1 MTHLTADCLNE
12 IFRYFEED
20 KAVLH
25 SCLLVNRFWC
35 EVSVRILWETPNVS
49 VEVLNTLI
57 TCLPDESKEF
67 LYKVGTILKPTIPCE
82 KEVMSASTS
91 KHPLF
96 NYVSYC
102 KVLSISNIYSIVKL
116 FFNNKQSVNTKEN
129 INLLTQEIFKM
140 FMGVSSIKKLSYTND
155 DVKIPNNIN
164 FVNFPG
170 TKYCLR
176 NLSEF
181 TCTSNVNS
189 EVFNQLSKICHN
201 IQSLN
206 IKFNKYSDKVSD
218 GLKNLISSQ
227 NNLKSLSL
235 TYYESNHWSDIIDSL
250 SKHSN
255 TLIKLIIKG
264 KDNHWPLSF
273 IKDFKNLQELEISL
287 SYVSKEDD
295 GYSDFEHFEDLQYFT
310 FPHLKKLNINL
321 PKKVEPIVVK
331 FLENNGMNLVEFQ
344 SKCKSINRAVNDH
357 CPKLKSLHTTFGEKF
372 SGLLLRNILKKCK
385 KLESIEP
392 FRRGSNLSGKE
403 LLKIVDENSPKNFHE
418 LNLHNYYEELDAEDL
433 KSFCISLEKRN
444 PLKLLTLIIKNGS
457 SRKNDEK
464 EAIINEYE
472 RKGVIKILK
481 M

>member
-1 MTHLTADCLNE
+1 MIRLNVDCLDE

-35 EVSVRILWETPNVS
+35 KVSVRILWETPNVT

-67 LYKVGTILKPTIPCE
+67 LYKVGTILTPTPCE
-82 KEVMSASTS
+82 KE
-91 KHPLF
+91 
-96 NYVSYC
+96 
-102 KVLSISNIYSIVKL
+102 
-116 FFNNKQSVNTKEN
+116 
-129 INLLTQEIFKM
+129 LL
-140 FMGVSSIKKLSYTND
+140 
-155 DVKIPNNIN
+155 
-164 FVNFPG
+164 
-170 TKYCLR
+170 
-176 NLSEF
+176 
-181 TCTSNVNS
+181 
-189 EVFNQLSKICHN
+189 
-201 IQSLN
+201 
-206 IKFNKYSDKVSD
+206 
-218 GLKNLISSQ
+218 
-227 NNLKSLSL
+227 
-235 TYYESNHWSDIIDSL
+235 
-250 SKHSN
+250 
-255 TLIKLIIKG
+255 IKG

-273 IKDFKNLQELEISL
+273 IEDFKNLQELEISL

-331 FLENNGMNLVEFQ
+331 FLENNGENLVEFQ
-344 SKCKSINRAVNDH
+344 SNYKSINRAVSDY

-403 LLKIVDENSPKNFHE
+403 LLKIVAENSPKNFHE

-433 KSFCISLEKRN
+433 KSFFISWEKRN